1 VAAVDGEGAW
11 PLSWQ
16 WKRIPVW
23 WSVPEPGMRPDVAVC
38 DPEKETAFRE
48 RLGEGYTVRRMPFRA
63 WWVEDVPGV
72 KASDVVKWFLT
83 RKAWSP
89 IGATDVMVFE
99 AKK

>member
-1 VAAVDGEGAW
+1 
-11 PLSWQ
+11 
-16 WKRIPVW
+16 
-23 WSVPEPGMRPDVAVC
+23 
-38 DPEKETAFRE
+38 
-48 RLGEGYTVRRMPFRA
+48 MPFRA